1 MLSVADVLDILSI
14 PLLGIIPESQEVLR
28 ASNVGAPVTMNGS
41 ASLRGPRLY
50 ATPRA
55 ASPARP
61 CRWRS
66 RTRRRPCSTAC
77 SAGGPHELLPPVQDA
92 RLGAGGAR
100 APPDPLAHER
110 VAVGPRD
117 LVAIL
122 RDELLATIR
131 RHVEIDPEKLSVK
144 MDRSA
149 GFSTLEIDVEIPC
162 DKVALPARGAE
173 QATAA

>member
-1 MLSVADVLDILSI
+1 MSLFRLFKPRGS
-14 PLLGIIPESQEVLR
+14 
-28 ASNVGAPVTMNGS
+28 APV
-41 ASLRGPRLY
+41 ARERLQI
-50 ATPRA
+50 
-55 ASPARP
+55 
-61 CRWRS
+61 
-66 RTRRRPCSTAC
+66 
-77 SAGGPHELLPPVQDA
+77 LLS
-92 RLGAGGAR
+92 
-100 APPDPLAHER
+100 HER

-149 GFSTLEIDVEIPC
+149 GCSTLEIDVEIPC
-162 DKVALPARGAE
+162 DKVAVAAQGAAAE